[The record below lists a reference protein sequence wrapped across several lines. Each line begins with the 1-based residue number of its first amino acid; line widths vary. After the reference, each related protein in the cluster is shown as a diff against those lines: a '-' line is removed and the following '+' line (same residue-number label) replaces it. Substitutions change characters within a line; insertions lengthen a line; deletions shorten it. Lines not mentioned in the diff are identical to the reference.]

1 MTLSQC
7 ALWRSRPQPPRGE
20 AAIAAPL
27 RSNSGLRDSREVRNK
42 RVCLRLFFSQTQRT
56 QPVRLPH
63 DRCFAPQ
70 LRPSLNSYL
79 FPYSPLSPS
88 LSRGKTA
95 SFSSFASLPP
105 RVTRRAVFRDFLLSP
120 TQGNRDLTTPLCCFS
135 PSSPLW
141 HSCPLS
147 SASVA
152 RSLSSPLAASSGSSS
167 PFANVEAEQLKKPTD
182 DGTSISSSSSPL
194 CATRQVFRF
203 LRLDFFAPRTYARG
217 PDLKCVASSV
227 SSFSSAA
234 TALRVPT
241 GPSPSSN
248 NRLAPFSSSPLSSF
262 SFTRPSASFQI
273 WYCRK
278 ERQLNVF
285 SCLHSVSSR
294 SIFSFLRQEPPSPPP
309 SPSSPSPSSPSP
321 SSPSPSSPSP
331 CPSSSL
337 SSSSSPGDRAS
348 KRQDSPVVAAAA
360 RARDAEEAPASV
372 EFLRVSGL
380 LQGDKLQEKLR
391 RRRQRRREHLTS
403 ALAPFA
409 FVPDALHSVSSRLLE
424 EARRPE
430 TRRQE
435 GSKQERERGETR
447 GETRSESIWRKET
460 RREETER
467 RGCAGK
473 RDAHRSS
480 EQTFRRS
487 EVEGASEVRRERRDT
502 MGRRQRRT
510 RGKAPSHQQ
519 LHYPLLL
526 SFAALYEDLALLKNR
541 ILSQSRRV
549 RMALVLSACGFCWVA
564 YNWED
569 VRRRLGLEGAAVLH
583 EGMQS
588 QELQF
593 TAREFSKQLIDDL
606 LQDHRLQAGAQRWVQ
621 ELLSASDREVAALAV
636 RALNGEEVQ
645 GAVKRLLDDLVRYLC
660 QNAAVQQQVA
670 ELLSYAIT
678 LPVAKD
684 TAAWWFQEL
693 LQRPDVQQAAQTFV
707 NNAILSDPS
716 VRAQTGE
723 LAQWCSTRVVN
734 DQATADA
741 TRDLLLHVLADSTL
755 RKFVSDFLWQVL
767 KGFMQPRWL
776 GGGSKASELHAEAS
790 TSSSGLPEKEG
801 RSSSAASPREENPE
815 PRVTEERE
823 ETKKRETHRE
833 NKDPKKERLEAREEL
848 RQRLETALSSSDEDT
863 KETVTVDRESL
874 SHLLALLEKED
885 EQLSPRQFSTN
896 ALASDSPSSSAS
908 TSSTPLSASSQ
919 SSSPSS
925 SSFPTSS
932 PSPSSSSPSPAA
944 PSSSSSEKQSG
955 AAEEP
960 PSHLAAE
967 SRSPSSLLG
976 QCDSR
981 APKLANAEE
990 KEAWEPETAF
1000 GETTTSFL
1008 PLLPVAADEAT
1019 QVHLP
1024 GNEPAEETSP
1034 EGGDASDSRREAET
1048 NAQGKDSER
1057 FSLADLAGQIRRY
1070 RRQEQDLEKDME
1082 KEAEECVEHK
1092 ADGVHTGSTT
1102 GVDEAKES
1110 TNASTQLHSLAAPLP
1125 REEVEATK
1133 RLTAALSRLLPVD
1146 ARSASLWRE
1155 GREAEKQP
1163 QPGRKESRG
1172 GPQ

>member
-1 MTLSQC
+1 M
-7 ALWRSRPQPPRGE
+7 G
-20 AAIAAPL
+20 
-27 RSNSGLRDSREVRNK
+27 
-42 RVCLRLFFSQTQRT
+42 
-56 QPVRLPH
+56 
-63 DRCFAPQ
+63 
-70 LRPSLNSYL
+70 
-79 FPYSPLSPS
+79 
-88 LSRGKTA
+88 
-95 SFSSFASLPP
+95 
-105 RVTRRAVFRDFLLSP
+105 
-120 TQGNRDLTTPLCCFS
+120 
-135 PSSPLW
+135 
-141 HSCPLS
+141 
-147 SASVA
+147 
-152 RSLSSPLAASSGSSS
+152 
-167 PFANVEAEQLKKPTD
+167 VE
-182 DGTSISSSSSPL
+182 SI
-194 CATRQVFRF
+194 
-203 LRLDFFAPRTYARG
+203 
-217 PDLKCVASSV
+217 
-227 SSFSSAA
+227 
-234 TALRVPT
+234 
-241 GPSPSSN
+241 
-248 NRLAPFSSSPLSSF
+248 
-262 SFTRPSASFQI
+262 
-273 WYCRK
+273 
-278 ERQLNVF
+278 
-285 SCLHSVSSR
+285 
-294 SIFSFLRQEPPSPPP
+294 
-309 SPSSPSPSSPSP
+309 
-321 SSPSPSSPSP
+321 
-331 CPSSSL
+331 
-337 SSSSSPGDRAS
+337 
-348 KRQDSPVVAAAA
+348 
-360 RARDAEEAPASV
+360 EAPASRACV
-372 EFLRVSGL
+372 CCVLPPRCSHSLSLSECS
-380 LQGDKLQEKLR
+380 
-391 RRRQRRREHLTS
+391 S
-403 ALAPFA
+403 A
-409 FVPDALHSVSSRLLE
+409 
-424 EARRPE
+424 
-430 TRRQE
+430 
-435 GSKQERERGETR
+435 
-447 GETRSESIWRKET
+447 RS
-460 RREETER
+460 R
-467 RGCAGK
+467 RGGFFPARSTASWLCGFVGPQLAG
-473 RDAHRSS
+473 
-480 EQTFRRS
+480 
-487 EVEGASEVRRERRDT
+487 
-502 MGRRQRRT
+502 
-510 RGKAPSHQQ
+510 APA
-519 LHYPLLL
+519 LLL
-526 SFAALYEDLALLKNR
+526 V
-541 ILSQSRRV
+541 SQ
-549 RMALVLSACGFCWVA
+549 
-564 YNWED
+564 
-569 VRRRLGLEGAAVLH
+569 LEL
-583 EGMQS
+583 
-588 QELQF
+588 
-593 TAREFSKQLIDDL
+593 
-606 LQDHRLQAGAQRWVQ
+606 
-621 ELLSASDREVAALAV
+621 ELLPF
-636 RALNGEEVQ
+636 
-645 GAVKRLLDDLVRYLC
+645 C
-660 QNAAVQQQVA
+660 
-670 ELLSYAIT
+670 LS
-678 LPVAKD
+678 
-684 TAAWWFQEL
+684 
-693 LQRPDVQQAAQTFV
+693 
-707 NNAILSDPS
+707 
-716 VRAQTGE
+716 
-723 LAQWCSTRVVN
+723 
-734 DQATADA
+734 
-741 TRDLLLHVLADSTL
+741 L
-755 RKFVSDFLWQVL
+755 R
-767 KGFMQPRWL
+767 L

-848 RQRLETALSSSDEDT
+848 RQRLETALCSSDEDT

-874 SHLLALLEKED
+874 SRLLALLEKED

-896 ALASDSPSSSAS
+896 ALASDSPSSSSAS

-990 KEAWEPETAF
+990 KEAWEPETTF